1 MRKLYC
7 IINKNFIENIEFYK
21 SLIKIEKIQR
31 KLEFS
36 YTIYRVSIF
45 IAGWG
50 VDCFPAFA
58 IFSVSGVGGI
68 TLFPWLLHW
77 IYSTLTNFQWMTF
90 N

>member
-7 IINKNFIENIEFYK
+7 IVNKNFIENIEFYK

-45 IAGWG
+45 IAG
-50 VDCFPAFA
+50 
-58 IFSVSGVGGI
+58 
-68 TLFPWLLHW
+68 
-77 IYSTLTNFQWMTF
+77 
-90 N
+90 